1 MKSLK
6 YKNWHVWQGTV
17 GVLLSDEDNKR
28 LQQFDNIDAVIN
40 WLYFNGEKEAARNFN
55 KGK

>member
-17 GVLLSDEDNKR
+17 GVLLSDEGNKR
-28 LQQFDNIDAVIN
+28 LQQFDNMDAVIN